1 MRLQR
6 LTINF
11 LGDTVLEFITSPADA
26 NMLISMFQAARE
38 SSSSQQIATVPTF
51 NYSGRNSGNQ
61 RNRPSLYD
69 PMDPAVVSLSHILA
83 IRRFPEF
90 EAYIGDIYGQPEH
103 SEQLVTSES
112 INVGITEFQPGTT
125 TVSTRANPVAVPR
138 AEYGY
143 ESQGS
148 SWPH

>member
-1 MRLQR
+1 
-6 LTINF
+6 
-11 LGDTVLEFITSPADA
+11 
-26 NMLISMFQAARE
+26 MLISMFQAARE

-112 INVGITEFQPGTT
+112 INVGITEFKNDYSLSDQQAATIITT
-125 TVSTRANPVAVPR
+125 PTSPAMNAVVAAAIIFGCWYAARLVV
-138 AEYGY
+138 
-143 ESQGS
+143 
-148 SWPH
+148 